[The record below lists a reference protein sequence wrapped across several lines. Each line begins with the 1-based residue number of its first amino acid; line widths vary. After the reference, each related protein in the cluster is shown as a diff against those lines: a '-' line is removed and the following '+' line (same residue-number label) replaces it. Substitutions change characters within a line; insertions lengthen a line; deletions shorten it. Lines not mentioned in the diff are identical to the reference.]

1 MAKVITVRGL
11 GKEYRRYH
19 SNRPI
24 TLQEAV
30 VRAGVRR
37 MASVEKFWAVR
48 GVSFEAHQ
56 GQMIGMIGRN
66 GAGKSTLLRLI
77 GGVGSPDEGSVN
89 VTGRIGALLDLGIGF
104 HPDLTGRENVFVAGV
119 IAGLTRREVAQRLE
133 AIVDFAELEEAID
146 SPLRTYSSG
155 MTLRLAF
162 SVAVHTDPDVL
173 LIDEVLA
180 VGDVSF
186 QQKCLQK
193 IANFKSQGGTVLLV
207 SHDIELV
214 RRLCNEVL
222 WLDAGKV
229 VAQGSPEVVVG
240 QYVAE
245 MAQETIRRTPRSAH
259 VLHTPAGLE
268 LRVNENRFGSQEI
281 EIVAVRLLDDRRLPV
296 ETLDS
301 GEALRVEI
309 DYLARE
315 AVPTPHFGVTITR
328 DDGLVCYDST
338 GRGGVGLASKWGQI
352 ALVIERL
359 DLNEGRYFVDV
370 GVYSHDWA
378 WAYDYHW
385 HAYPLLIQADGTGK
399 GVLYT
404 RHHWETEGAAYVLD
418 AEARAEMAS
427 RPEHS

>member
-1 MAKVITVRGL
+1 MTKVITVRGL
-11 GKEYRRYH
+11 GKEFRRYH

-37 MASVEKFWAVR
+37 LASVEKFWAVR

-89 VTGRIGALLDLGIGF
+89 VTGRIGALLDLGVGF
-104 HPDLTGRENVFVAGV
+104 HPDLTGRENVFVGGV

-162 SVAVHTDPDVL
+162 SVAVHTDPDIR

-193 IANFKSQGGTVLLV
+193 IDNFKSQGGTVLLV
-207 SHDIELV
+207 SHDIDLV
-214 RRLCNEVL
+214 RRLCDEAL

-240 QYVAE
+240 
-245 MAQETIRRTPRSAH
+245 
-259 VLHTPAGLE
+259 
-268 LRVNENRFGSQEI
+268 
-281 EIVAVRLLDDRRLPV
+281 
-296 ETLDS
+296 
-301 GEALRVEI
+301 
-309 DYLARE
+309 
-315 AVPTPHFGVTITR
+315 
-328 DDGLVCYDST
+328 
-338 GRGGVGLASKWGQI
+338 
-352 ALVIERL
+352 
-359 DLNEGRYFVDV
+359 
-370 GVYSHDWA
+370 
-378 WAYDYHW
+378 
-385 HAYPLLIQADGTGK
+385 
-399 GVLYT
+399 
-404 RHHWETEGAAYVLD
+404 
-418 AEARAEMAS
+418 
-427 RPEHS
+427 